1 MAVGTAIGRIRAAV
15 DARNLRER
23 ILLLA
28 AILVVLV
35 LVWDVVLRA
44 PLAERRDAAEERQEQ
59 LANEQQ
65 ELRATI
71 DSLQSQLASA
81 QSDDSAE
88 RRAALESELESVDRE
103 LGERT
108 ARVVSP
114 GDFPET
120 PHRSAV
126 QLIEIFRARH
136 FEQMRLSPE
145 RVESRRIVLPN
156 VVVEPAFPGTQIN
169 LPQAVAVFDVLLL
182 ILEQDRSCL
191 SGTLTAAAVDSGDR
205 IGSERPTQLGGLP
218 FSLWREHR
226 IGMTL
231 HPPFPIPVCFAMTYQ
246 VNAMGF
252 QAWSS

>member
-71 DSLQSQLASA
+71 DSLQSQIASA
-81 QSDDSAE
+81 QADDSAE

-114 GDFPET
+114 EQMVAVVRDMVTAEADLTLETLANTGAEEVIVEDGAADGDEDVPRVYRHRVELVVSGEFFAILGYLENLEALDWEFQWDALRLET
-120 PHRSAV
+120 VDYPQARVTV
-126 QLIEIFRARH
+126 QLST
-136 FEQMRLSPE
+136 LSLDE
-145 RVESRRIVLPN
+145 
-156 VVVEPAFPGTQIN
+156 
-169 LPQAVAVFDVLLL
+169 DW
-182 ILEQDRSCL
+182 
-191 SGTLTAAAVDSGDR
+191 
-205 IGSERPTQLGGLP
+205 IG
-218 FSLWREHR
+218 
-226 IGMTL
+226 
-231 HPPFPIPVCFAMTYQ
+231 V
-246 VNAMGF
+246 
-252 QAWSS
+252 

>member
-71 DSLQSQLASA
+71 DSLQSQIASA
-81 QSDDSAE
+81 QADDSAE

-114 GDFPET
+114 EQMVAVVRDMVTAEEDLTLETLANTGAEEVIVEDGAADGDEDVPRVYRHRVELVVSGEFFAILGYLENLEALDWEFQWDALRLET
-120 PHRSAV
+120 VDYPQARVTV
-126 QLIEIFRARH
+126 QLST
-136 FEQMRLSPE
+136 LSLDE
-145 RVESRRIVLPN
+145 
-156 VVVEPAFPGTQIN
+156 
-169 LPQAVAVFDVLLL
+169 DW
-182 ILEQDRSCL
+182 
-191 SGTLTAAAVDSGDR
+191 
-205 IGSERPTQLGGLP
+205 IG
-218 FSLWREHR
+218 
-226 IGMTL
+226 
-231 HPPFPIPVCFAMTYQ
+231 V
-246 VNAMGF
+246 
-252 QAWSS
+252 